1 VAFFLPKAQS
11 QLGCNGN
18 VILHARILPE
28 AVAVRELNPMSMNVL
43 LLSPG
48 YPADMPEFTRGLA
61 ECGARVFGV
70 GDQPAGALPERVKR
84 SLSDYLEV
92 RSLWDSAAV
101 ADELRQNFRGRTLD
115 RIECLW
121 EPGILLAA
129 QLRQTFGVPGLNM
142 EQANRFR
149 DKEAMKAALDAAGIR
164 TPRHFAAD
172 SIAACHDAVGRI
184 GFPVILK
191 PIAGAGSADTY
202 RVNDADEL
210 RAVLPQL
217 QHIPLVSV
225 EEFVDGEEFT
235 YDTITIDGNI
245 AYDNIAWYRPRPL
258 IARSNEWISPQV
270 IALRNVDQPD
280 LAAGR
285 RMGHDVIRALGFDTG
300 FTHMEWYRK
309 ADGEVV
315 FGEIGARPPG
325 AHQVDQMKFAC
336 DFDVFRAWGQ
346 AVVNERIDEVFERRY
361 NVATVYKRAR
371 GTGHIRR
378 IEGADDLQKR
388 FGRHV
393 VWNTLLPPGSPRRD
407 WKKTLVS
414 DGFVMLR
421 HAELART
428 LEMADA
434 VGSDLHLYAE

>member
-1 VAFFLPKAQS
+1 
-11 QLGCNGN
+11 
-18 VILHARILPE
+18 
-28 AVAVRELNPMSMNVL
+28 MNVL
-43 LLSPG
+43 IISPG

-61 ECGARVFGV
+61 EAGATVFGV
-70 GDQPAGALPERVKR
+70 GDQGTAALPDLVRH
-84 SLSDYLEV
+84 SLSDYVQV

-101 ADELRQNFRGRTLD
+101 IAELHQRLRGHTLD

-121 EPGILLAA
+121 EPGIMLAA
-129 QLRQTFGVPGLNM
+129 ELRQHFGVAGLSI
-142 EQANRFR
+142 EQAHRFR
-149 DKEAMKAALDAAGIR
+149 DKEAMKLALDTAGIR
-164 TPRHFAAD
+164 TPRHVAVDSVAGCWEAAEK
-172 SIAACHDAVGRI
+172 I

-202 RVNDADEL
+202 RVESRDDL
-210 RAVLPQL
+210 RAILPRL
-217 QHIPLVSV
+217 QHVPTISV
-225 EEFVDGEEFT
+225 EEFIDGEEYTF
-235 YDTITIDGNI
+235 DTITVGGEI
-245 AYDNIAWYRPRPL
+245 AYHNIAWYRPRPL

-270 IALRNVDQPD
+270 IALRDVD
-280 LAAGR
+280 AANLQGGVK
-285 RMGHDVIRALGFDTG
+285 MGFEVIKALGFDAG

-336 DFDVFRAWGQ
+336 DFDVFRTWGQ
-346 AVVNERIDEVFERRY
+346 AVTTGEIDAKIERSY

-371 GTGHIRR
+371 GVGR
-378 IEGADDLQKR
+378 ITRFEGVDALQQKY
-388 FGRHV
+388 GKHV

-407 WKKTLVS
+407 WRKTLVS

-421 HAELART
+421 HADLDAT

-434 VGSDLHLYAE
+434 VGSELQIYAE

>member
-1 VAFFLPKAQS
+1 
-11 QLGCNGN
+11 
-18 VILHARILPE
+18 
-28 AVAVRELNPMSMNVL
+28 
-43 LLSPG
+43 
-48 YPADMPEFTRGLA
+48 
-61 ECGARVFGV
+61 
-70 GDQPAGALPERVKR
+70 
-84 SLSDYLEV
+84 
-92 RSLWDSAAV
+92 
-101 ADELRQNFRGRTLD
+101 
-115 RIECLW
+115 
-121 EPGILLAA
+121 
-129 QLRQTFGVPGLNM
+129 M

-149 DKEAMKAALDAAGIR
+149 DKEAMKAALDVAGIR

-217 QHIPLVSV
+217 QHVPLVSV

-245 AYDNIAWYRPRPL
+245 ACDNIAWYRPRPL
-258 IARSNEWISPQV
+258 IARNI
-270 IALRNVDQPD
+270 
-280 LAAGR
+280 
-285 RMGHDVIRALGFDTG
+285 
-300 FTHMEWYRK
+300 
-309 ADGEVV
+309 
-315 FGEIGARPPG
+315 
-325 AHQVDQMKFAC
+325 
-336 DFDVFRAWGQ
+336 
-346 AVVNERIDEVFERRY
+346 ERRY

-434 VGSDLHLYAE
+434 VGRDLHLYAE